1 MINKK
6 LEEAA
11 RGAADL
17 YEQDLPTMSY
27 NEDTEVDGQHHFC
40 QEFGA
45 ELFKDGAK
53 WAINEFLKDLWHQN
67 TEEPDKSKS
76 DIITLGFDNDAYLQ
90 FKESILWNTES
101 WRHSISRCQITKWA
115 YLSDILPK
123 KEERNEK
130 EQTFI
135 KDKS

>member
-1 MINKK
+1 MIDDKK
-6 LEEAA
+6 IEDAA

-17 YEQDLPTMSY
+17 YEQDLPLMSY

-53 WAINEFLKDLWHQN
+53 WSINEFLKNLWHPN

-90 FKESILWNTES
+90 FKESILWREES
-101 WRHSISRCQITKWA
+101 WRHSISRCQIIKWA

-123 KEERNEK
+123 QEGG
-130 EQTFI
+130 EQ
-135 KDKS
+135 

>member
-1 MINKK
+1 MIDDKK
-6 LEEAA
+6 IEEAA
-11 RGAADL
+11 RESADM
-17 YEQDLPTMSY
+17 YEKYLPIMSY

-53 WAINEFLKDLWHQN
+53 WAIHEFLKDLWHSIE
-67 TEEPDKSKS
+67 EEPDKRKS
-76 DIITLGFDNDAYLQ
+76 DIITIDSYNYISLH
-90 FKESILWNTES
+90 FKESFIWKEES

-123 KEERNEK
+123 QKGGNH
-130 EQTFI
+130 
-135 KDKS
+135 D

>member
-1 MINKK
+1 MKLNKMVFDDK
-6 LEEAA
+6 KIEEAA

-17 YEQDLPTMSY
+17 YEQDLPMMSY
-27 NEDTEVDGQHHFC
+27 DEDTEVDGQHHFS

-53 WAINEFLKDLWHQN
+53 WAINEFLKNLWHPN

-90 FKESILWNTES
+90 FKESILWNEES
-101 WRHSISRCQITKWA
+101 WRHSISRCQIIKWA

-123 KEERNEK
+123 QEEG
-130 EQTFI
+130 EQ
-135 KDKS
+135 